1 MSEKKILPLVAIL
14 RGITPEE
21 VIPVADAI
29 YQAGFHY
36 IEVPL
41 NSPRPLESIAR
52 LVEHFG
58 DRACCGA
65 GTVTA
70 TAQVE
75 AVAETGARLIVSP
88 NCDQDVIRRTIALKM
103 VSMPGIQTPTEA
115 FSAIAAGARY
125 LKLFPAVNLGP
136 GYVKN
141 LKAVLPGDID
151 LLAVGGVNLDSMRE
165 FFLAGTRGFGIG
177 SDLYKPGRTPEEAA
191 QVAQQYI
198 EKYHSISQQ

>member
-1 MSEKKILPLVAIL
+1 MSEKQALPLVAIL

-21 VIPVADAI
+21 VVPVADAV
-29 YQAGFHY
+29 YRAGFHF

-52 LVEHFG
+52 LVAHFG

-65 GTVTA
+65 GTVITP
-70 TAQVE
+70 AQVE
-75 AVAETGARLIVSP
+75 AVAETGAKLIVSP
-88 NCDQDVIRRTIALKM
+88 NGDQEVIRRTIALGM

-141 LKAVLPGDID
+141 LKAVLPGEIKV
-151 LLAVGGVNLDSMRE
+151 LAVGGVNLDNMRE
-165 FFLAGTRGFGIG
+165 FLDAGTHGFGIG
-177 SDLYKPGRTPEEAA
+177 SDLYKPGRTPEQAA

-198 EKYHSISQQ
+198 EHYQSISQQ

>member
-151 LLAVGGVNLDSMRE
+151 LLAVGGVNLDNMRE

>member
-1 MSEKKILPLVAIL
+1 MSEKQPLPLVAIL

-29 YQAGFHY
+29 YRAGFHY

-58 DRACCGA
+58 DQACCGA

-70 TAQVE
+70 VTQVE

-88 NCDQDVIRRTIALKM
+88 NCDQDVIRRTIALGM

-141 LKAVLPGDID
+141 LKTVLPGEIHV
-151 LLAVGGVNLDSMRE
+151 LAVGGVNLDNMQE
-165 FFLAGTRGFGIG
+165 FYRAGAHGFGIG
-177 SDLYKPGRTPEEAA
+177 GDLYKPGRAPQE
-191 QVAQQYI
+191 VAQLAKEYI
-198 EKYHSISQQ
+198 EQYQSISQQ